1 MIILTLTQKDKLSEN
16 LVNIMT
22 EIEDEILHKIARQLA
37 ADNNI
42 SDTSKWRI
50 RQLAR
55 SGQLKRESL
64 ELIKSYSGI
73 QSESLYDALQ
83 TAAIEEVSNV
93 DRSAREAIK
102 NGLLSGSTDIPA
114 DRTAEN
120 ALKAYYKQAKSDLNM
135 VNTVMG
141 YQASQAFVNAVNDVY
156 GYVHKQLDKGTA
168 KVVTGSESLQTAIR
182 ETIKDLSK
190 HGIPAFVDKRGHHWS
205 PESYVRMDLR
215 TTLGNTANA
224 AQWSRCDQF
233 GINLISVD
241 SHSGS
246 RPLCAPYQGRI
257 FSRDGTFGVT
267 SDGSGKRIEYSPL
280 SSTSYGQPA
289 GLFGINCGHSSY
301 PFIPGINIQRY
312 FPVDPEEN
320 AARYKEL
327 QKQRQLEREIRAG
340 KRECMMLQAAGDEE
354 GYKKAALRLRTKREQ
369 YRVYSN
375 AHDLSLHNDRTQVYG
390 FDRSKSMK
398 AVWAEKKM
406 ILSESYKITP
416 KKSHNAFSVNR
427 ALVNSHDYHKKFDD
441 LTPHKSANE
450 SIYNQSKRILEHRD
464 GTEFESMSVINART
478 GELITD
484 NLSETINNNS
494 RTGLTKEQYDK
505 VVQSK
510 EKFILIHNHPAST
523 RPSVTD
529 ILTLWKEKNAT
540 SSIIAGHDGSV
551 FAISNINRK
560 MPLDKMYEK
569 AYNEYKEMGYTSEM
583 AKIKATNTLYESG
596 AFTIKEV

>member
-320 AARYKEL
+320 AAKYKEL

-390 FDRSKSMK
+390 FDHSKSMK
-398 AVWAEKKM
+398 TVWAEKKAAKGLTSGENSGT
-406 ILSESYKITP
+406 IKPYEI
-416 KKSHNAFSVNR
+416 KKSRTERKAIIEKVKSQERPIFAEDTANNKFASNVRNVPPKEGYYDV
-427 ALVNSHDYHKKFDD
+427 ALHGTPTYAEFFGEKIDAYTLAKIIKSRDDYVKGTKIRLLSCSTGNTDETGDCFAQ
-441 LTPHKSANE
+441 LLANE
-450 SIYNQSKRILEHRD
+450 LGVEVEAPTK
-464 GTEFESMSVINART
+464 
-478 GELITD
+478 
-484 NLSETINNNS
+484 TIWVHEEGN
-494 RTGLTKEQYDK
+494 
-505 VVQSK
+505 
-510 EKFILIHNHPAST
+510 ILIGDTPY
-523 RPSVTD
+523 
-529 ILTLWKEKNAT
+529 
-540 SSIIAGHDGSV
+540 
-551 FAISNINRK
+551 SNNGEFKTFYSRK
-560 MPLDKMYEK
+560 
-569 AYNEYKEMGYTSEM
+569 
-583 AKIKATNTLYESG
+583 
-596 AFTIKEV
+596 

>member
-22 EIEDEILHKIARQLA
+22 EIEDEILHKIAKQLA

-83 TAAIEEVSNV
+83 TAALEEVSNV
-93 DRSAREAIK
+93 DRAAREAIK
-102 NGLLSGSTDIPA
+102 NGLLNGSTDIPA
-114 DRTAEN
+114 DKTAEN

-233 GINLISVD
+233 GISLISVD

-280 SSTSYGQPA
+280 SSTSYGKPA

-369 YRVYSN
+369 YKVYSN

-398 AVWAEKKM
+398 TVWAEKKLLTWGNGDAIIGLKIQQFKTDLANGKVNTTIDKSQQNKHTYSKVWKNQVKQAM
-406 ILSESYKITP
+406 ASNGKEAPKSVLSKKLDPQNLIDKYAGKGNDYRFIGNNKYPDEYITLP
-416 KKSHNAFSVNR
+416 FVVGK
-427 ALVNSHDYHKKFDD
+427 
-441 LTPHKSANE
+441 T
-450 SIYNQSKRILEHRD
+450 
-464 GTEFESMSVINART
+464 
-478 GELITD
+478 
-484 NLSETINNNS
+484 
-494 RTGLTKEQYDK
+494 YDK
-505 VVQSK
+505 KTGKYSDTHRIQLK
-510 EKFILIHNHPAST
+510 
-523 RPSVTD
+523 
-529 ILTLWKEKNAT
+529 
-540 SSIIAGHDGSV
+540 
-551 FAISNINRK
+551 
-560 MPLDKMYEK
+560 
-569 AYNEYKEMGYTSEM
+569 YNEK
-583 AKIKATNTLYESG
+583 KG
-596 AFTIKEV
+596 AHIFPINEKGAN